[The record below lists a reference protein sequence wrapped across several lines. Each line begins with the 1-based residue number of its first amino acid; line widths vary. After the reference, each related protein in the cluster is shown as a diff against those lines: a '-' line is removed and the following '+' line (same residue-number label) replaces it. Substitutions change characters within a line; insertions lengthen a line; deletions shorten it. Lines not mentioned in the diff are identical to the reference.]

1 VIQSRGL
8 GKGLDALLSNIED
21 TGGVDVRLVPV
32 DSIKPSPYQPRREY
46 DPSKIEELAISIKE
60 HGLLQPIILRR
71 VDSGFEIVAGE
82 RRWRAA
88 KMAGLMEIPAV
99 VRDVDAKSAMAVAL
113 VENIQREDLNPVEE
127 AAAFKRLVDEFG
139 ISQEAIGEM
148 IGKSRSYVANILRL
162 LKLPEK
168 VRVLLREGK
177 IDMGHAR
184 ALLSLENPD
193 TQISLANLVAEKRL
207 SVREVERL
215 VKLRTSESGTSDRHR
230 LKRARLTDI
239 EDSLEK
245 VLGVSVKVY
254 IQDKHRLEIKF
265 KSDNERADFI
275 KLLKEKLAPER
286 R

>member
-1 VIQSRGL
+1 MIQSRGL
-8 GKGLDALLSNIED
+8 GRGLGALLSNIED
-21 TGGVDVRLVPV
+21 TRGVDVRLIPV

-46 DPSKIEELAISIKE
+46 DPSKIEELAVSIKE

-113 VENIQREDLNPVEE
+113 VENIQREDLNPIEE
-127 AAAFKRLVDEFG
+127 AVAFKRLVDEFG

-148 IGKSRSYVANILRL
+148 VGKSRSYVANILRL

-184 ALLSLENPD
+184 TLLSLENPD

-215 VKLRTSESGTSDRHR
+215 VKLRTSESGTADRHR
-230 LKRARLTDI
+230 LKRVRLVDI

-254 IQDKHRLEIKF
+254 IQDKHRLEVKF
-265 KSDNERADFI
+265 KSDDERAAFI
-275 KLLKEKLAPER
+275 KLLEEKLAPER

>member
-1 VIQSRGL
+1 MIQSRGL

-46 DPSKIEELAISIKE
+46 DPAKIEELAISIKE

-71 VDSGFEIVAGE
+71 VDRGFEIVAGE

-88 KMAGLMEIPAV
+88 KMAGVVEIPAV

-230 LKRARLTDI
+230 LKRVRLTDI
-239 EDSLEK
+239 ENSLER
-245 VLGVSVKVY
+245 VLGLSVKVY
-254 IQDKHRLEIKF
+254 VQDKHRLEIKF

>member
-1 VIQSRGL
+1 MIQSRGL

-230 LKRARLTDI
+230 LKRVRLTDI
-239 EDSLEK
+239 ENSLER
-245 VLGVSVKVY
+245 VLGLSVKVY
-254 IQDKHRLEIKF
+254 VQDKHRLEIKF